1 MEAHM
6 FWWLYRN
13 PYRVDN
19 PSKPRPI
26 ILWLQGGPEHR
37 DGTWPSHPTMFD
49 AGGSN
54 LTKDASVESVTVTV
68 SVTDW
73 KVVVCYVVLLMNA
86 ILV

>member
-1 MEAHM
+1 MKK
-6 FWWLYRN
+6 FL
-13 PYRVDN
+13 
-19 PSKPRPI
+19 RPNFYYFESS
-26 ILWLQGGPEHR
+26 LWFQFISPMYA
-37 DGTWPSHPTMFD
+37 TTVFD